1 MTIQELIE
9 KTKNEIQELNI
20 DLNDELTKRFYS
32 EIIDIWETAKNC
44 YENKSDEY
52 KALISET
59 QNKAGVLFNFTYP
72 LSDEFGEQINKVF
85 FHLFQLARLIEI
97 SIYG

>member
-1 MTIQELIE
+1 MTIYGLIVKTKKEIE
-9 KTKNEIQELNI
+9 KLEIDSSNELE
-20 DLNDELTKRFYS
+20 KRFYS
-32 EIIDIWETAKNC
+32 EIIDIWETIKAC
-44 YENKSDEY
+44 YHSRNIEN
-52 KALISET
+52 KALIFEIR
-59 QNKAGVLFNFTYP
+59 NKAGVLFNFTYL

>member
-20 DLNDELTKRFYS
+20 DLNDELVKRFYS

-44 YENKSDEY
+44 YENKNDEY

-59 QNKAGVLFNFTYP
+59 RNKAGVLFNFTYP
-72 LSDEFGEQINKVF
+72 LSNEFGEQINKVF

>member
-1 MTIQELIE
+1 MTIQDLIE

-20 DLNDELTKRFYS
+20 DLNDELVKRFYS

-44 YENKSDEY
+44 YHNRNIENKT
-52 KALISET
+52 LIFEIR
-59 QNKAGVLFNFTYP
+59 NKAGVLFNFTYP
-72 LSDEFGEQINKVF
+72 LKNKFGEQINKVF
-85 FHLFQLARLIEI
+85 FHLFQLSRLIEI